1 MRLELGLNLGSNKV
15 GSAAVVAPTLLSDI
29 LSGVV
34 FELDLTNTNSYSG
47 SGNTVANLTPTPA
60 DGSAKAAYNFTKSA
74 GAVFTGSAGASDAHL
89 LMDGS
94 GYLTIGANTTFLS
107 KLHRTDAGATPYTLI
122 LVGSFVPKTVAANP
136 QAYFGT
142 ALDGPS
148 PGWNWNN
155 GLYSDVTNRVNNQ
168 VQGNWADLGLVAAG
182 PVSADSTERCLI
194 MTHTPNGS
202 NGDIKFYSNSST
214 PNTATHGFQIVTAD
228 ATFPMQIGAAG
239 NNLYPIYN
247 GGKVRI
253 AAMLNRAVNNTEAAS
268 ILSNTAARTGFNYGS

>member
-74 GAVFTGSAGASDAHL
+74 GAAFTGSAGASDAHL

-107 KLHRTDAGATPYTLI
+107 KLHRTDGGATPYTLI

-136 QAYFGT
+136 QSYFGT
-142 ALDGPS
+142 NALDGS
-148 PGWNWNN
+148 SAGWHWGN
-155 GLYSDVTNRVNNQ
+155 GLYGDVSNRVNNM
-168 VQGNWADLGLVAAG
+168 VQGSWADPALITAG

-194 MTHTPNGS
+194 MTHNNGA
-202 NGDIKFYSNSST
+202 IKFYSNSST
-214 PNTATHGFQIVTAD
+214 PNTAAHGFQIVTAD
-228 ATFPMQIGAAG
+228 AIYPMQIGASG
-239 NNLYPIYN
+239 NNIMPIYA

-253 AAMLNRAVNNTEAAS
+253 SAMLNRVVDNTEAAS
-268 ILSNTAARTGFNYGS
+268 ILSNVAARTGFNYGS